1 MSCLSALEVKVAK
14 LMSGGLT
21 IREISAELH
30 LGESMVR
37 IAFQSI
43 LEKLHVY
50 TRGDAVGGDS
60 QTPGFRTVKAS
71 TRSGP

>member
-14 LMSGGLT
+14 LMSAGLT
-21 IREISAELH
+21 IREISAEVNRS
-30 LGESMVR
+30 EPMVR

-50 TRGDAVGGDS
+50 TRGQAVEAIAKH
-60 QTPGFRTVKAS
+60 PGF
-71 TRSGP
+71 GG